1 MNKTLKRVIEF
12 PLTKIILGIGICLLV
27 LIGFQ
32 NFISKPIF
40 YLLIDSN
47 PLADTFINYTS
58 VAVLLATY
66 YYLFKFYE
74 KRQIFE
80 LSKKNILKVLTGG
93 FLLGF
98 SILSFVILILYL
110 LGYYKIIEFAGFS
123 YFLAPFSFLVIAAL
137 IEEILFRAIL
147 YRILENWI
155 GTYIVLIII
164 SILFELPHI
173 FNDNVTL
180 LSVLLG
186 LLFGFAHGIMYTY
199 TKRIWLPFAFHLG
212 WNFAQPFYGSNLSGI
227 QDVGTI
233 FSAEFNGPELITG
246 SIYGIE
252 DSILSIFLLLLLCI
266 VFLRLSIKENKI
278 VRNKLQQSKLPIS

>member
-1 MNKTLKRVIEF
+1 MNIILKRVIQF
-12 PLTKIILGIGICLLV
+12 PLTKIILGITICLSV

-32 NFISKPIF
+32 NFVSKPIF
-40 YLLIDSN
+40 YLLIDSK
-47 PLADTFINYTS
+47 PIADTFINYTS

-66 YYLFKFYE
+66 YYLFRFFE
-74 KRQIFE
+74 KRQIQE
-80 LSKKNILKVLTGG
+80 LSKKNILIELSGG

-98 SILSFVILILYL
+98 SILSIVILILYL
-110 LGYYKIIEFAGFS
+110 LGYYEIVQFTGYS
-123 YFLAPFSFLVIAAL
+123 YFLAPLSFLIIAAL

-147 YRILENWI
+147 YRILESWL
-155 GTYIVLIII
+155 GTYVVLVII
-164 SILFELPHI
+164 SVVFELPHI

-180 LSVLLG
+180 LSVILG

-199 TKRIWLPFAFHLG
+199 TKRIWVPFAFHLG

-227 QDVGTI
+227 EDLGSI
-233 FSAEFNGPELITG
+233 FRAEFTGPKLITG

-252 DSILSIFLLLLLCI
+252 DSILSIVFLFILCV

-278 VRNKLQQSKLPIS
+278 IKSKLEFRL